1 VRKFYE
7 KTAKRKIMITLIQSP
22 VSSDPEVMGGTLVF
36 RNTRV
41 PIQSLFEY
49 LDDDF
54 SLEEF
59 LDNFPSVDRSDA
71 VNLLKLAREH
81 VQDEN
86 HSG

>member
-1 VRKFYE
+1 
-7 KTAKRKIMITLIQSP
+7 MITLIQSP